1 MEAACEL
8 SSPVFFSPELPFL
21 MEGEIASP
29 RMTRGKKKKV
39 ERFRTKSHRKKPP
52 QPKLARGDGYVIA
65 IPYAAR

>member
-8 SSPVFFSPELPFL
+8 PSSVFFPPKPPFL

-29 RMTRGKKKKV
+29 RMTRGKKKLKDL
-39 ERFRTKSHRKKPP
+39 EQNPTKNKTP

-65 IPYAAR
+65 IPYATC